1 MDYFRKNMKIAL
13 LLLLG
18 ASGVLFILS
27 TLLLESVI
35 ALSQS
40 NFKIVIYIVLV
51 GGVSLACSVAPI
63 AFEFCVELCY
73 PVHEGVVGNWLVLWF
88 NVISAVYFG
97 VFQIPGIGTRW
108 MNFVLPFF
116 VIIPMPLVFL
126 IDEQYKR
133 SVIDD

>member
-1 MDYFRKNMKIAL
+1 MKIAILVL
-13 LLLLG
+13 LSG
-18 ASGVLFILS
+18 SGVLFILS

-35 ALSQS
+35 TLNQS
-40 NFKIVIYIVLV
+40 TFKIVIYILLV
-51 GGVSLACSVAPI
+51 GGVSLACSMAPI

-88 NVISAVYFG
+88 NALSAVYFG

-116 VIIPMPLVFL
+116 VIIPLPIVFL
-126 IDEQYKR
+126 IDEQYRR